1 MGWEMIY
8 GKDEEIENDEET
20 KKKKTERDRYN
31 EYTKNEERIFR
42 IWDHLKG
49 EVPSLHAGG

>member
-1 MGWEMIY
+1 MGWEMIC

-31 EYTKNEERIFR
+31 EYTKNEERIF
-42 IWDHLKG
+42 
-49 EVPSLHAGG
+49 